1 MPARFLL
8 LVFMVLLNRL
18 DIKLH
23 IANIENIRIYVRGH
37 NLYDIFYGR
46 FKANENDVL
55 SRYIELAPRKIFA
68 DILDKLGDRIIAY
81 LLIYFQVKFGIIIF
95 GLYRLFWYN

>member
-23 IANIENIRIYVRGH
+23 IANIENIFDMTKYIAII
-37 NLYDIFYGR
+37 L
-46 FKANENDVL
+46 
-55 SRYIELAPRKIFA
+55 RYI
-68 DILDKLGDRIIAY
+68 
-81 LLIYFQVKFGIIIF
+81 IIIIV
-95 GLYRLFWYN
+95 LFLNILCVIL

>member
-23 IANIENIRIYVRGH
+23 IAHIENIFDMTKYIAII
-37 NLYDIFYGR
+37 L
-46 FKANENDVL
+46 
-55 SRYIELAPRKIFA
+55 RYI
-68 DILDKLGDRIIAY
+68 
-81 LLIYFQVKFGIIIF
+81 IIIIV
-95 GLYRLFWYN
+95 LFLNILCVIL

>member
-23 IANIENIRIYVRGH
+23 IANIENIFDMTKYIAII
-37 NLYDIFYGR
+37 L
-46 FKANENDVL
+46 
-55 SRYIELAPRKIFA
+55 RYI
-68 DILDKLGDRIIAY
+68 
-81 LLIYFQVKFGIIIF
+81 IIIV
-95 GLYRLFWYN
+95 LFLNILCVIL